1 MLDLLIVNALYPDFG
16 NYKTGKSNADS
27 SMKKAN
33 IGILNGKIHYIGDAE
48 PEAASVFDAEGLVVS
63 PGFIDIHMHEER
75 FGTEGKKYYAANCM
89 LEMGVTTAVGG
100 NCGTQRQPLGE
111 FKDVLNELG
120 GAPVNYMI
128 QSGYNYFRV
137 EMGVDH
143 HEVTS
148 SKQRLVIRDKLMNE
162 IEQGACGI
170 SFGIE
175 YDPAMTFDEMLFAL
189 ERLEDP
195 NYIVSAHYR
204 DECHVNTDN
213 LDEMIR
219 LSAAIKPKFQI
230 SHLSSGC
237 AYGIMSDC
245 LENINKAMEKDSGLN
260 YDTYPYNAF
269 STYIGSTVFEDGC
282 LEGWGVD
289 YDKILLTDDPYRN
302 VYCDEKIFHDARENY
317 PQMLA
322 VAFVMK
328 EDDIREAIVNPN
340 GMVASDGI
348 MASGNGHPRIA
359 GTFPRVLGKYVREEN
374 ALPLVDALRKIT
386 LEPAERM
393 NLSHKGRIL
402 EGCDADLTIFNPSTI
417 IDKADF
423 GHLERPEGIVRV
435 YNKGGLA
442 LENGI
447 IVNGR
452 LGRFIPYQGGN
463 H

>member
-1 MLDLLIVNALYPDFG
+1 MLDVLIVNAVYPDFG
-16 NYKTGKSNADS
+16 NYETGKNNAGS

-33 IGILNGKIHYIGDAE
+33 IGILDGKIHYIGEGE
-48 PEAASVFDAEGLVVS
+48 PEAKSVFDAEGLVVS

-75 FGTEGKKYYAANCM
+75 FLTEGKKYYAANCM
-89 LEMGVTTAVGG
+89 LEMGVTTAIGG
-100 NCGTQRQPLGE
+100 NCGTQRQPIDV
-111 FKDVLNELG
+111 FKSILDELG
-120 GAPVNYMI
+120 GSPVNYMI
-128 QSGYNYFRV
+128 QSGYNFFRV

-143 HEVTS
+143 HEITS
-148 SKQRLVIRDKLMNE
+148 QKQRAIIRDKLMNE
-162 IEQGACGI
+162 IDQGACGI

-189 ERLEDP
+189 EKLEDP

-213 LDEMIR
+213 VDEMIR

-230 SHLSSGC
+230 SHLSSGS

-245 LENINKAMEKDSGLN
+245 LDRINNAMDKDSGLN

-269 STYIGSTVFEDGC
+269 STHIGSTVFEDGC

-289 YDKILLTDDPYRN
+289 YNSILLTDDPYRN
-302 VYCDEKIFHDARENY
+302 VYCDEKIFNDARENY
-317 PQMLA
+317 PNMLA
-322 VAFVMK
+322 VAFVMQ
-328 EDDIREAIVNPN
+328 EDDIRKAIVNPN

-393 NLSHKGRIL
+393 NLVHKGRIK
-402 EGCDADLTIFNPSTI
+402 EGCDADITIFNPDTI

-423 GHLERPEGIVRV
+423 SHLEAPEGIERV
-435 YNKGGLA
+435 YIGGELA
-442 LENGI
+442 IEGGI
-447 IVNGR
+447 IVNDR
-452 LGRFIPYQGGN
+452 LGRFIPYQGN
-463 H
+463 K